1 MDAILEI
8 IFLIAFNALMFWQAE
23 ERKFLWVLGA
33 VGNIILGLNYAAG
46 SVQYSAVWM
55 IGFLVTILGFYDLT
69 VFAMWAIGNYR
80 KKNKA
85 PISKKEE

>member
-8 IFLIAFNALMFWQAE
+8 IFLIALNALMFWQAD
-23 ERKFLWVLGA
+23 ERNFLWVLGA
-33 VGNIILGLNYAAG
+33 IGNIILGLNYAAG

-55 IGFLVTILGFYDLT
+55 IGFLVAILGLYDLT
-69 VFAMWAIGNYR
+69 MFAKWAISNYR